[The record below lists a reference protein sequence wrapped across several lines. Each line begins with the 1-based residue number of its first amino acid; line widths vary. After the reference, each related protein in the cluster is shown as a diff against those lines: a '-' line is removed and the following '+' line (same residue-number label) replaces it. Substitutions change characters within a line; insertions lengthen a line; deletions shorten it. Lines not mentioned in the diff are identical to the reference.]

1 MARKAAR
8 SDFAVPVGDYIQE
21 WIDDHDTNQGELAD
35 RMGVVRKHL
44 NRLINGHV
52 ALTPDVALKLEQAT
66 GVPASYWNK
75 MEAGYREAK
84 ARLDQEKEL
93 AVHRDLVDQLG
104 TGVRASARKW
114 GILSS
119 NSDLHRPGLVI
130 QDLFEFFGCSSVDRL
145 RRELFEPE
153 YVAAWR
159 KDSNHQVNPAATAIW
174 LRLAHNEAAEA
185 HDDAPAAPFDA
196 TKLQKTLPSIRELST
211 REAMLSDDF
220 VDKLQALL
228 LSCGV
233 GLVLCPEITG
243 SRAYGVTIWE
253 DGQPIIVL
261 SLRGKNDGQFWFTLF
276 HEIGHI
282 LLHPGQE
289 SDPSFDAKRE
299 PTAQEHEAD
308 VFASDILYPPEYR
321 DRMARLG
328 SLQDVQTLA
337 EAMGTSPGV
346 IVGYL
351 HHNEIWPHDRGN
363 RLRIQMNFAEKAS

>member
-1 MARKAAR
+1 MARKTAR
-8 SDFAVPVGDYIQE
+8 SDFAVPVGDYIRE
-21 WIDDHDTNQGELAD
+21 WMDDQGVKQGELAD
-35 RMGVVRKHL
+35 RMGVARKHL

-66 GVPASYWNK
+66 GAPASYWNK

-93 AVHRDLVDQLG
+93 AAHRDLVARVDRR
-104 TGVRASARKW
+104 VWASARKW

-119 NSDLHRPGLVI
+119 NSDLRRPGLMI

-145 RRELFEPE
+145 RRELFEAK

-159 KDSNHQVNPAATAIW
+159 KDSNHQVNPAAAAIW
-174 LRLAHNEAAEA
+174 LQLAHNEAVEA
-185 HDDAPAAPFDA
+185 HDDTPAPPFDA
-196 TKLQKTLPSIRELST
+196 TKLRERLPSIRALST
-211 REAMLSDDF
+211 KEAMLSDDF
-220 VDKLQALL
+220 ASTLKALL

-233 GLVLCPEITG
+233 RLIFCPEITG

-276 HEIGHI
+276 HEIGHV

-299 PTAQEHEAD
+299 LTAQEHEAD
-308 VFASDILYPPEYR
+308 VFASDILYPPAYR
-321 DRMARLG
+321 DRMVNLV

-337 EAMGTSPGV
+337 ETIGTSPGV

-351 HHNEIWPHDRGN
+351 HHNEIWSHDRGN
-363 RLRIQMNFAEKAS
+363 GLRIQMNFAE